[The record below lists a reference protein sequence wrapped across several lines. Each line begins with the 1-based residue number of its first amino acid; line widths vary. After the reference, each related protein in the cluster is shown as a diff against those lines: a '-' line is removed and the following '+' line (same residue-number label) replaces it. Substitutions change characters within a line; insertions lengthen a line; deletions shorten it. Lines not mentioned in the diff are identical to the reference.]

1 MKLKRILYPV
11 FIVLVLI
18 LFGRDAAAAEVPA
31 KPVPSKEVEAEIQRL
46 TNRLEE
52 IRNMDFSNMPRGEKK
67 VLKKEVKATK
77 KKIEDLGG
85 GVYISAGALL
95 VIIILLILL

>member
-1 MKLKRILYPV
+1 MKLKRILYPA
-11 FIVLVLI
+11 FIVLVLM
-18 LFGRDAAAAEVPA
+18 LFERNAIAAERPVN
-31 KPVPSKEVEAEIQRL
+31 PVPSKEAEAEIKRL

-52 IRNMDFSNMPRGEKK
+52 IKSMDLDNMPRGEKR

-77 KKIEDLGG
+77 KKIADLGG

>member
-1 MKLKRILYPV
+1 MKLKRLLYPM
-11 FIVLVLI
+11 FIVVVLVLFERQAI
-18 LFGRDAAAAEVPA
+18 AAERPVNPA
-31 KPVPSKEVEAEIQRL
+31 PSKEAEAEIKQL

-52 IRNMDFSNMPRGEKK
+52 IKAMDLKNMPKGEKRA
-67 VLKKEVKATK
+67 LKKEVKATR

>member
-1 MKLKRILYPV
+1 MKVKRILYPL
-11 FIVLVLI
+11 FIVLVL
-18 LFGRDAAAAEVPA
+18 LMAEGKAVAAEVPSRTL
-31 KPVPSKEVEAEIQRL
+31 PSRETEAEIQRL

-52 IRNMDFSNMPRGEKK
+52 IKRMDLDNMPASEKRA
-67 VLKKEVKATK
+67 LKKEVRASK
-77 KKIEDLGG
+77 KKLQDLGG